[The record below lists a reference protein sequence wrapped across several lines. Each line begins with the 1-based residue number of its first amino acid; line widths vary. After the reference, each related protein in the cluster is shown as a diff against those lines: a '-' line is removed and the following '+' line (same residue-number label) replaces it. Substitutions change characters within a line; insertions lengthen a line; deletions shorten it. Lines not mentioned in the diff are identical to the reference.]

1 MSTPR
6 LWVDRTILQS
16 NIQEMQDLAMLRG
29 IKLRPHIKAH
39 KCREVMN
46 MQLAAGA
53 SGITVAKLGEAETM
67 VTAGAKDVFVAYPL
81 VGEDKLDRLVAL
93 SQRALVTV
101 AVDNLEVAQR
111 MAERF
116 ADTRPIG
123 VLIEV
128 DSGLKR
134 CGVLPDEAVGLARA
148 LRELPNLRLKGVFT
162 HAGQVY
168 GATPEKVR
176 EIGLMEART
185 VVAVRDALQQHGIDI
200 ETVSTGSTP
209 TAKHNLEVEGVT
221 EIRPGNYVWNDC
233 IQVGLGVAAR
243 SQCALTIET
252 TVVSSPAPGR
262 IVIDAGSK
270 VLGLDKGAHGL
281 NIVNGYGHIIGWP
294 EAVMERLSE
303 EHGVVTFQG
312 AGPAIGQKLRVIP
325 NHACVVVNLA
335 EALWV
340 NDKEYWSVAARG
352 RSD

>member
-6 LWVDRTILQS
+6 LLVDREIVER
-16 NIQEMQDLAMLRG
+16 NIREMQDLATSLR

-39 KCREVMN
+39 KCLEIMN
-46 MQLAAGA
+46 MQLKAGS

-67 VTAGAKDVFVAYPL
+67 HKGGAQDIFVAYPL
-81 VGEDKLDRLVAL
+81 VGEEKLDRLVAL
-93 SQRALVTV
+93 AQVAEVTV
-101 AVDNLEVAQR
+101 AVDNLEVAER

-116 ADTRPIG
+116 TDTRPIG

-134 CGVLPDEAVGLARA
+134 CGVLPDEAVDLARA
-148 LRELPNLRLKGVFT
+148 LLAVPNLKLKGVFT

-168 GATPEKVR
+168 GATPEKVH
-176 EIGLMEART
+176 EIGLMEAHT
-185 VVAVRDALQQHGIDI
+185 VVAVRDALEKYDITI

-209 TAKHNLEVEGVT
+209 TAKHNVEVAGVT
-221 EIRPGNYVWNDC
+221 EIRPGNYVWNDA
-233 IQVGLGVAAR
+233 IQVGLGVAR
-243 SQCALTIET
+243 LSQCALTVEA
-252 TVVSSPAPGR
+252 TVVSSPMPGR
-262 IVIDAGSK
+262 LVIDAGSK

-281 NIVNGYGHIIGWP
+281 SIVTGYGRIIGWP
-294 EAVMERLSE
+294 ELTIERLSE
-303 EHGVVTFQG
+303 EHGVVTFLG
-312 AGPAIGQKLRVIP
+312 AAPAIGQKVRIVP

-340 NDKEYWSVAARG
+340 NDREYWSVAARG